1 MDLSPFA
8 NAQNCASG
16 DNLRYDLGG
25 PANRILYMDGGLP
38 TEALAKVG
46 ASGTLFLS
54 PLFLPGHP
62 TGFFDYFVTDV
73 RMVTDIRTLKI
84 GGVP

>member
-25 PANRILYMDGGLP
+25 PANRSLYMDGGLP

-46 ASGTLFLS
+46 GGQGLQPSLG
-54 PLFLPGHP
+54 PLLRF
-62 TGFFDYFVTDV
+62 T
-73 RMVTDIRTLKI
+73 IQ
-84 GGVP
+84 GVALVA